1 MIIKPIYLLG
11 KGGFIMSN
19 QPIDAVQSLPSLPRI
34 GDLAPQFEA
43 VTTHGPIKLEDYK
56 GTWLVLFSHPAD
68 FTPVCTTEFIAFQQ
82 IYPRLKELNTE
93 LLGLSVDSLPAHI
106 AWTRNI
112 EEKSGV
118 KIEFPVIADLS
129 RQVAIKY
136 GMIHP
141 NESSTE
147 TNRAVF
153 VIDDKQ
159 KIRAI
164 IYYPLTTGRN
174 MDEIV
179 RLVEALQTT
188 DKYQVSTP
196 ANWRKGDKVI
206 VPPPQTQQAA
216 EERVKDSNLEVIDWY
231 LSKKEL

>member
-1 MIIKPIYLLG
+1 
-11 KGGFIMSN
+11 MSEQN
-19 QPIDAVQSLPSLPRI
+19 VTTQALPSLPRI
-34 GDLAPQFEA
+34 GDPAPQFEA

-56 GTWLVLFSHPAD
+56 GSWLVLFSHPAD

-82 IYPRLKELNTE
+82 VYPKLKELNTE
-93 LLGLSVDSLPAHI
+93 LLGLSVDSLTAHI
-106 AWTRNI
+106 AWIRNI

-129 RQVAIKY
+129 REVAIKY

-188 DKYQVSTP
+188 DKHQVSTP
-196 ANWRKGDKVI
+196 ANWRKGDKVV
-206 VPPPQTQQAA
+206 VPPPQTAQAA
-216 EERVKDSNLEVIDWY
+216 EERVKDSSLEVVDWY
-231 LSKKEL
+231 LSKKQL

>member
-1 MIIKPIYLLG
+1 
-11 KGGFIMSN
+11 MSN

-179 RLVEALQTT
+179 RLVKHCKPRINT
-188 DKYQVSTP
+188 KYPHRPT
-196 ANWRKGDKVI
+196 G
-206 VPPPQTQQAA
+206 
-216 EERVKDSNLEVIDWY
+216 E
-231 LSKKEL
+231 KEIR

>member
-1 MIIKPIYLLG
+1 MFEQALET
-11 KGGFIMSN
+11 
-19 QPIDAVQSLPSLPRI
+19 VQSLPSLPRI
-34 GDLAPQFEA
+34 GDPAPQFEA

-56 GTWLVLFSHPAD
+56 GSWLVLFSHPAD

-82 IYPRLKELNTE
+82 IYPKLKELNTE

-106 AWTRNI
+106 AWLRNI
-112 EEKSGV
+112 EEKAGV

-129 RQVAIKY
+129 REVAMKY

-159 KIRAI
+159 IIKAI

-188 DKYQVSTP
+188 AKHQVSTP

-206 VPPPQTQQAA
+206 IPPPQTQQAA
-216 EERVKDSNLEVIDWY
+216 EERVKDPNLEVTDWY
-231 LSKKEL
+231 LCKKEL

>member
-1 MIIKPIYLLG
+1 
-11 KGGFIMSN
+11 MSEQN
-19 QPIDAVQSLPSLPRI
+19 VTTQALPSLPRI
-34 GDLAPQFEA
+34 GDPAPQFEA

-56 GTWLVLFSHPAD
+56 GSWLVLFSHPAD

-82 IYPRLKELNTE
+82 VYPKLKELNTE

-106 AWTRNI
+106 AWIRNI

-129 RQVAIKY
+129 REVAIKY

-188 DKYQVSTP
+188 DKHQVSTP
-196 ANWRKGDKVI
+196 ANWRKGDKVV
-206 VPPPQTQQAA
+206 VPPPQTAQAA
-216 EERVKDSNLEVIDWY
+216 EERVKDSSLEVVDWY
-231 LSKKEL
+231 LSKKQL